1 MEQRVH
7 ELESDLEAEQH
18 RHSETVKAMRR
29 QERRMK
35 ELAVQLD
42 DDRHSQDKLHEI
54 IEKLHAKLKSYKR
67 HAEETV
73 SVITFL
79 ATRVVELV
87 VIVEV
92 MLTANEHSPT
102 HTGLMLDVS

>member
-7 ELESDLEAEQH
+7 ELESELEAEQH

-73 SVITFL
+73 SAIELILQMKVPHLNRINLRFFL
-79 ATRVVELV
+79 TLKF
-87 VIVEV
+87 
-92 MLTANEHSPT
+92 LF
-102 HTGLMLDVS
+102 L